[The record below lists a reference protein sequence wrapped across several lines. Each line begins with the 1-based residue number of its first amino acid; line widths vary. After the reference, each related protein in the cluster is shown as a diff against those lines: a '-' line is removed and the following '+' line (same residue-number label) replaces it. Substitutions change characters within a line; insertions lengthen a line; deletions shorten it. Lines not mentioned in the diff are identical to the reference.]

1 MKSTT
6 LMFSLPV
13 LMACATLA
21 PAQSSDV
28 KQSSTDS
35 AKLDALSAQVK
46 QLADS
51 IKSADW
57 EARLKKLESEIQNLK
72 DASVRMETL
81 IKADEARKSYYQ
93 APVTAAKP
101 VVPQPSATLRLMNT
115 TAFVGTV
122 TINGKDYTV
131 LPGQT
136 VLIPGM
142 PTGEFRYEAKVDG
155 FGLLQPAVS
164 RTISASEMFT
174 ITLYPR

>member
-1 MKSTT
+1 MKSTC
-6 LMFSLPV
+6 LMLSLPV

-57 EARLKKLESEIQNLK
+57 ELRLKKLESEIQNLK
-72 DASVRMETL
+72 DANVRMETL
-81 IKADEARKSYYQ
+81 LKADETRKSYYQ
-93 APVTAAKP
+93 APVMAAKP
-101 VVPQPSATLRLMNT
+101 VVPQPTAAPTQINT
-115 TAFVGTV
+115 SAFVGTV

-131 LPGQT
+131 LPSQT

-164 RTISASEMFT
+164 RSISPSERFT

>member
-1 MKSTT
+1 MKSTS

-28 KQSSTDS
+28 KQPSTDS

-46 QLADS
+46 QLTES
-51 IKSADW
+51 IKAAEW

-81 IKADEARKSYYQ
+81 IKSDETRRSYYQ
-93 APVTAAKP
+93 PPVTAAKP
-101 VVPQPSATLRLMNT
+101 VAPQATATLRLVNT
-115 TAFVGTV
+115 TGFVGTV

-131 LPGQT
+131 LPMQT

>member
-1 MKSTT
+1 MKTT
-6 LMFSLPV
+6 ILMLSLPV
-13 LMACATLA
+13 LMACATPA

-28 KQSSTDS
+28 KQASTDS
-35 AKLDALSAQVK
+35 SKLDALSAQVK

-51 IKSADW
+51 IKSAEW
-57 EARLKKLESEIQNLK
+57 EIRLKRLESEIQNLK

-81 IKADEARKSYYQ
+81 IKADETRKSYYQ
-93 APVTAAKP
+93 APVAAAQP
-101 VVPQPSATLRLMNT
+101 VVPQPTATLRLMNT

-155 FGLLQPAVS
+155 FGLLQPAAS
-164 RTISASEMFT
+164 RIISPSEMYT